1 MAGTTYK
8 LPSGDKGRFRLDQG
22 THQVQYLK
30 LPSKQWY
37 QVSLP
42 SPAELRMGVVVR
54 SPVGFQQ
61 ENLDQKM

>member
-1 MAGTTYK
+1 VGK
-8 LPSGDKGRFRLDQG
+8 KGAFILNLG

-30 LPSKQWY
+30 FPSKQWY

-42 SPAELRMGVVVR
+42 SPAELRMGGALC
-54 SPVGFQQ
+54 SPGCFPQ